1 MGGSM
6 TTFEFYTDSYLSG
19 REAVFDTA
27 SFPFWERKASQ
38 AVRKYT
44 FGNIDES
51 EPISEV
57 VQGCVCEVAE
67 LLYEH
72 DLQKRKND
80 GIASEK
86 VGEYSV
92 SYRAE
97 KSTEEKEREVNGV
110 VREWLANTGFLY
122 CGGV

>member
-1 MGGSM
+1 M
-6 TTFEFYTDSYLSG
+6 TTYKFYTDSYLSG
-19 REAVFDTA
+19 REAVLDTA

-38 AVRKYT
+38 VVQKYT
-44 FGNIDES
+44 FGNIGEN

-72 DLQKRKND
+72 DRQKRKND

-92 SYRAE
+92 SYRTE
-97 KSTEEKEREVNGV
+97 KSTEEKEREVCGV
-110 VREWLANTGFLY
+110 VWEWLANTGLLY

>member
-1 MGGSM
+1 M

-19 REAVFDTA
+19 REAVLEAA
-27 SFPFWERKASQ
+27 SFPFWERKASKV
-38 AVRKYT
+38 VRRYT
-44 FGNIDES
+44 FGNIDENR
-51 EPISEV
+51 PISEA
-57 VQGCVCEVAE
+57 VQGCVCELAE

-97 KSTEEKEREVNGV
+97 KSAEEVAQEVNGV
-110 VREWLANTGFLY
+110 VREWLEDTGLLY

>member
-1 MGGSM
+1 M
-6 TTFEFYTDSYLSG
+6 TTYEFYTDSYLSG
-19 REAVFDTA
+19 REAVLDAA

-38 AVRKYT
+38 VVRKYT

-51 EPISEV
+51 EPISEA

-97 KSTEEKEREVNGV
+97 KSAADLTQEASVIVK
-110 VREWLANTGFLY
+110 EWLANTSLLY